1 MKIAI
6 DGRAL
11 MDIQPGGVTAYC
23 QDLLKALVD
32 IDQTNQYLLFYNTH
46 RRASDYP
53 DIVERF
59 EEFNRRGVRIIR
71 RKIPNKILNYFL
83 LWPFNWPKMNK
94 LLQTEVDVFLMP
106 HGNFVATNR
115 EAKNILTIHDLS
127 YLHYKEFFDWHKNI
141 WHHFINTHQLV
152 KKFDKIVAISES
164 TKRDLINLLGVDAD
178 KISVIYSGV
187 SPDYQSLDKEDSR
200 LAEVKV
206 KYQLPERFILFVGT
220 IEPRKNLVGL
230 IKAYDYLRQNYPE
243 LAEVKLVIAGGN
255 GWKFKEVYR
264 ASKASPWQADIKF
277 LGFVEA
283 SDKCPLYNLAEVFA
297 FPSFYEGFGFPPLE
311 AMACGTPVVA
321 SFASSIPEVVGEAGI
336 LVDPYDTAQI
346 SEALANVLLDK
357 NLADNLSQAGLARAK
372 NFNWQKTAQEYLEI
386 FKKQAI

>member
-1 MKIAI
+1 MKIAV

-32 IDQTNQYLLFYNTH
+32 IDQDNQYLLFYNTH
-46 RRASDYP
+46 RRVSDYP
-53 DIVERF
+53 DIAERF
-59 EEFNRRGVRIIR
+59 KVFDQRGVQIIR

-83 LWPFNWPKMNK
+83 LWPFGWPKMSK
-94 LLQTEVDVFLMP
+94 LLQTEVDIFLMP
-106 HGNFVATNR
+106 HGNFVATDS
-115 EAKNILTIHDLS
+115 ETKNILTIHDLS
-127 YLHYKEFFDWHKNI
+127 YLHYKEFFDWHKSI
-141 WHHFINTHQLV
+141 WHYFINTRRLV

-178 KISVIYSGV
+178 KISVIYSGI
-187 SPDYQSLDKEDSR
+187 SSDYQCLDKADPR
-200 LAEVKV
+200 LTEVKA
-206 KYQLPERFILFVGT
+206 KYQLPQRFILSLGT

-243 LAEVKLVIAGGN
+243 LATVKLVIAGGN
-255 GWKFKEVYR
+255 GWKFKEVYQ
-264 ASKASPWQADIKF
+264 ASKDSLFKDDIKF

-321 SFASSIPEVVGEAGI
+321 SFASSIPEVVGESGI

-346 SEALANVLLDK
+346 GQALADILLDE
-357 NLADNLSQAGLARAK
+357 NLAKTLSQLGLEQAK
-372 NFNWQKTAQEYLEI
+372 KFNWQITARSYL
-386 FKKQAI
+386 KLWQD